1 MATAAEIIA
10 AAATA
15 AAEGV
20 ASATVDGNTAVQID
34 PLKQI
39 QAADAIASRAAVG
52 GVNAQGGSRSGWN
65 TLRRS
70 RVIPPGAV

>member
-10 AAATA
+10 AAAIA

-20 ASATVDGNTAVQID
+20 ASVTVDGNSATAMD

-39 QAADAIASRAAVG
+39 QAADLVASRTALA
-52 GVNAQGGSRSGWN
+52 GVNANGGARSGWRL
-65 TLRRS
+65 LRPARG
-70 RVIPPGAV
+70 IPPGTT